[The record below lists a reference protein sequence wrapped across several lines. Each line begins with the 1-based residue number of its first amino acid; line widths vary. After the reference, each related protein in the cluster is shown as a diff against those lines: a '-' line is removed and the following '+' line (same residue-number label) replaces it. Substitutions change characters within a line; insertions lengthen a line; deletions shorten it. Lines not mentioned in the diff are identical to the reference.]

1 MTSGTPHNQIYT
13 TDQRHTPRCLTT
25 CRVATRRRKNG
36 PCGAS
41 PLYPFAGVSSSLA
54 SAIARGRMGSP
65 ARVSAAR
72 TQSQLVQPALDS
84 AAREAA
90 PGPSGRVE
98 GAIAPRASG
107 ERPETPGLNP
117 ICQGVGPWV
126 VRLRNHNAY
135 PTSARPACRDGGT
148 FPFLSFRVE
157 FNRNQE
163 NEGARA

>member
-1 MTSGTPHNQIYT
+1 MTSGAIHNQIDT
-13 TDQRHTPRCLTT
+13 TDQRRTPRRLTT

-84 AAREAA
+84 AAGEAA
-90 PGPSGRVE
+90 PGPRGRVE
-98 GAIAPRASG
+98 GAIAPCASG
-107 ERPETPGLNP
+107 ERPETSGLNSVR
-117 ICQGVGPWV
+117 QGVGPWV

-148 FPFLSFRVE
+148 IPFLSFRVAFE
-157 FNRNQE
+157 QKPKMNRL
-163 NEGARA
+163 A

>member
-1 MTSGTPHNQIYT
+1 MRGQSHNQI
-13 TDQRHTPRCLTT
+13 DRQAAPPAGCV
-25 CRVATRRRKNG
+25 VARGGLASPAGNG
-36 PCGAS
+36 PRVPS
-41 PLYPFAGVSSSLA
+41 PSNTFAGVAPSQA

-72 TQSQLVQPALDS
+72 TQLQIAQPALDS
-84 AAREAA
+84 AAGEAA
-90 PGPSGRVE
+90 PSPCGRVE
-98 GAIAPRASG
+98 SAIAPCTSRQS
-107 ERPETPGLNP
+107 PETSGLNSVR
-117 ICQGVGPWV
+117 QGVGPWV